1 MREETEGVLVEKDV
15 LVGKEEFLCIV
26 KELVRKIVFSRLLVL
41 SCRVVR
47 LVVGEFGMGVIFRVD
62 DMRGVVGG
70 CVVREVDCVVVERE
84 DKVEGKWVLGVNM
97 GVGKGV
103 VVVEVD
109 IIGGWVEIWRVGV
122 EDREDI

>member
-41 SCRVVR
+41 GCRVVR